1 MVQQED
7 GTFKPA
13 EIIMSPMGVPGR
25 MNPSQIYETNGGQ
38 GKFNDKKK
46 VKLPSGN
53 VIENTAGTQYVMRLN
68 HIAEKKIIAVANERD
83 GMRDQ
88 DGLRMGEMESLLLS
102 TNPERLELLREIRNQ
117 ENSDAMN
124 KFNSLLKSI
133 GVEVESK

>member
-1 MVQQED
+1 
-7 GTFKPA
+7 
-13 EIIMSPMGVPGR
+13 
-25 MNPSQIYETNGGQ
+25 
-38 GKFNDKKK
+38 
-46 VKLPSGN
+46 
-53 VIENTAGTQYVMRLN
+53 MRLN